1 MTTPPFKTFMLIAR
15 AHAAAS
21 RRFDA
26 RLGGVHGLG
35 LNDLVLLFH
44 LYEAPEHRLRRI
56 DLAEKLCLTPS
67 GVTWLLRPLEK
78 RRLVTREPSATDAR
92 VAFASLTPAG
102 ARLVKDALQTAESL
116 AEELLGPRLARREVT
131 DAVQLLQQLVV

>member
-1 MTTPPFKTFMLIAR
+1 MPSLPFQTFMLLSR

-26 RLGGVHGLG
+26 HLGSIHGLG
-35 LNDLVLLFH
+35 LNDLVVLHH
-44 LYEAPEHRLRRI
+44 LYEAPDLRLRRI

-78 RRLVTREPSATDAR
+78 RRLVTREPSPADAR
-92 VAFASLTPAG
+92 VAFAALTPAG
-102 ARLVKDALQTAESL
+102 ERAVKDALATAEGF
-116 AEELLGPRLARREVT
+116 AADLLGPRLGKREVT
-131 DAVQLLQQLVV
+131 QAVQLLQQLAV

>member
-1 MTTPPFKTFMLIAR
+1 MTSLHFQTFMLLAR

-26 RLGGVHGLG
+26 RLGSVHGVG
-35 LNDLVLLFH
+35 LNDLVVLSHLL
-44 LYEAPEHRLRRI
+44 EAPEQKLRRI

-78 RRLVTREPSATDAR
+78 RRLVAREPSPTDAR

-102 ARLVKDALQTAESL
+102 ERVAREALATAEAL
-116 AEELLGPRLARREVT
+116 AEELLGQRLAKREVT
-131 DAVQLLQQLVV
+131 GAVQLLQQLAV